1 MAGCSRAGCSREF
14 RWSSFLLNHEDPRAF
29 YRSPWLV
36 NQRIFLA
43 YRVTLAVVLVAILV
57 WDFLDGPYNKWH
69 IYYTNWGFTLLTC
82 HAVWAAIVCVIGY
95 RNERSTND
103 SESDQS
109 SSSDDD
115 DVRAPPELSHG
126 YVEVPEVKS
135 YDVNKKKDPLKWY
148 HKVEWVLFNI
158 AIPLAFYLTTAYCG
172 FLSSG
177 TFKVISVFEHI
188 MNTVLATLDLFICG
202 IPVRLL
208 HIVHVF
214 MFGWIYAGFT
224 IVYWAAGGTNA
235 EGQPYVYWFVDYS
248 SHPGR
253 AACFIAGSA
262 LVGTSAIYLFVYGLY
277 RLRVAMV
284 TCVTGVKARKVAAVR
299 SISTD
304 STKPCIT
311 LEA

>member
-1 MAGCSRAGCSREF
+1 
-14 RWSSFLLNHEDPRAF
+14 
-29 YRSPWLV
+29 
-36 NQRIFLA
+36 
-43 YRVTLAVVLVAILV
+43 LV

-95 RNERSTND
+95 RTERSTND
-103 SESDQS
+103 SESDRS
-109 SSSDDD
+109 STSDDD
-115 DVRAPPELSHG
+115 D
-126 YVEVPEVKS
+126 
-135 YDVNKKKDPLKWY
+135 WY
-148 HKVEWVLFNI
+148 HKVEWVLFNT

-208 HIVHVF
+208 HILHVF
-214 MFGWIYAGFT
+214 IFGWIYAGFT

-235 EGQPYVYWFVDYS
+235 EGEPYVYWFVDYS

-277 RLRVAMV
+277 RLR
-284 TCVTGVKARKVAAVR
+284 
-299 SISTD
+299 
-304 STKPCIT
+304 
-311 LEA
+311 